1 MSIRV
6 HSTSGVSLDAT
17 RHVANATGTELPI
30 EVDEG
35 QTFFKGGTPP
45 SWVTFFREADL
56 WIKALG
62 AYVAIYVAEI
72 VKEAGKDTWR
82 NRAKLVSTPANLI
95 RKYADALKKLRGEI
109 EGRTEIAI
117 EVALFVHYLPGL
129 KRLF

>member
-1 MSIRV
+1 M
-6 HSTSGVSLDAT
+6 
-17 RHVANATGTELPI
+17 
-30 EVDEG
+30 
-35 QTFFKGGTPP
+35 TFFT
-45 SWVTFFREADL
+45 EADL

-82 NRAKLVSTPANLI
+82 NRAKLVSAPDNLI
-95 RKYADALKKLRGEI
+95 RKYADALKKLRGEV
-109 EGRTEIAI
+109 EGRTKIHIGLPSPNDYDGTRLEIRGADSAEIAI